1 MNTFNNLKVGT
12 KIVVGFVI
20 MLGLMTVIGGVA
32 LFQITQIKAT
42 VTDLADNLAKDQH
55 LSDQM
60 VARILLA
67 RFYANKYIR
76 GQNPD
81 DLNRFNE
88 EFANFKELLA
98 QADQEITKNERVKML
113 TSIKAGVQD
122 YGNHFAQVTQ
132 LMDKRRKTLLEVLDV
147 QGPMAE
153 NQLQQLRESAFQA
166 KDATASFYAGHAQR
180 ALLLMRLDAFK
191 YLDQGDTQ
199 WVQKFEKRYQEA
211 QAAFKKLDEEL
222 QDATRRQLAQKAQA
236 AVNRYHK
243 SFSGLQAD
251 YVQQNQAIE
260 SQLNVI
266 GPLVRKTASEMSA
279 SVSADFDE
287 ANQATQALVA
297 QTWTGLL
304 ITMIIATLVG
314 LGLGFAISRSLTLPL
329 ATVIKMTDKMS
340 VGNMNQMVEMKSS
353 RDIDQITARQDEMGD
368 IGRAFYALAG
378 YFKIVI
384 EDIVQVSQGLAEGR
398 LRVTPKA
405 EYRGDFLQIKKAL
418 EIALSDLGQV
428 IKDIVQ
434 LSQGLAEGKQNVM
447 AQAEY
452 RGDFVQIKNALET
465 AATKLAEATAKNAL
479 QDWLKTG
486 QTQLN
491 EQMSGEQDVI
501 TLAKNIITF
510 LTTYLKAQVGVFYL
524 LEGERSKVPGERKR
538 EQGATE
544 KGALSDSVRLKLIAS
559 YAYSQRKG
567 LPNEY
572 KIGEGLIGQA
582 ALEQETLLV
591 TEVPEDYIYIQSG
604 IGEAVPNNILVIPFL
619 SENAVKGVIE
629 IGSFHEITEV
639 QLEFLKQLMPSI
651 GIAVNTADSRTQMQ
665 ELLQKTHSI

>member
-486 QTQLN
+486 QTH
-491 EQMSGEQDVI
+491 
-501 TLAKNIITF
+501 